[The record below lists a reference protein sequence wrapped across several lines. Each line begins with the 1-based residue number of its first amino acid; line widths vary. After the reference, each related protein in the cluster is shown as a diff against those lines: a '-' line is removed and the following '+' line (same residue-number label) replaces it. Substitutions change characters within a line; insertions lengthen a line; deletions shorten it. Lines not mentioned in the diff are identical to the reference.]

1 MKRNFLILSGLA
13 ILAIG
18 TTGCDKL
25 KARDNLNKGI
35 QSYRN
40 ARYPEAVA
48 YFQKAVELDPNFTTT
63 HLYLAT
69 AYMSQYIPGAE
80 SPENVRMAENAY
92 NEYQNVLKLDPK
104 NETATASIAA
114 LYFNQKKM
122 DDAKEW
128 NQKLIALNPQN
139 KDAYYTLGV
148 IAWTQ
153 WLAPDREAR
162 NKLGMKPED
171 PGPLKKKDIRDEL
184 KVKYRPMLDE
194 GVANMQKAL
203 DIDKEYDE
211 AMAYMN
217 LLIRYRA
224 DLDDT
229 PEQYQKDIDQADGY
243 IQKALATKKIKAERM
258 PKSQGITNDAAK

>member
-1 MKRNFLILSGLA
+1 MNRNLLIVSSLA

-40 ARYPEAVA
+40 ARFPEAIA
-48 YFQKAVELDPNFTTT
+48 FFQKAVELDPSFKTT

-69 AYMSQYIPGAE
+69 AFMSQYIPGAE
-80 SPENVRMAENAY
+80 SPENVHMGENAY
-92 NEYQNVLKLDPK
+92 NEFQNVLKLDPK
-104 NETATASIAA
+104 DELATASIAS

-128 NQKLIALNPQN
+128 NKKLIALNPQS

-153 WLAPDREAR
+153 WLVPQREAR
-162 NKLGMKPED
+162 NKMGMKPED
-171 PGPLKKKDIRDEL
+171 PGPFKDKKIREEY
-184 KVKYRPMLDE
+184 KIKYRPMLDE

-203 DIDKEYDE
+203 DVDKEYDE

-229 PEQYQKDIDQADGY
+229 QEEYKKDIDLADSY
-243 IQKALATKKIKAERM
+243 IQKALATKKIKNERQA
-258 PKSQGITNDAAK
+258 KAGGGITNDI